1 MTLLKVEK
9 FKFNS
14 ASLTGSLQ
22 NFGTTLD
29 NTALKVSFTNN
40 SSVGCIIQTSDSN
53 FVVELE
59 PSSTLTFDEVY
70 MKNNK
75 QDAKYYLPKGAQLQ
89 IIQVTGAGSGNII
102 AHIVEER

>member
-9 FKFNS
+9 FKFS
-14 ASLTGSLQ
+14 AASLTGSLQ

-29 NTALKVSFTNN
+29 NTALKVSFVNN
-40 SSVGCIIQTSDSN
+40 SDVGCIIQTADSN

-59 PSSTLTFDEVY
+59 PTSTLTLDEVY
-70 MKNNK
+70 MKNTN

-89 IIQVTGAGSGNII
+89 IIQVTAAGTGNII
-102 AHIVEER
+102 AHIVEDR